1 MMSRKTK
8 LTPGQHPYGAIEHRV
23 VDSLAYAD
31 LSFSA
36 RSLLQLLVR
45 QLTKTN
51 NGTLIAAASYL
62 GPYGFSDR
70 TITRATKELIS
81 HGFVYRTRCGGYQ
94 KGASMYAVTWLS
106 ITRKEGLFLDGFVI
120 CAWRNWKAPEK
131 NIPPANLLASNRKN
145 GGRHKAAEAKSTARK
160 DAKSTD
166 TELVPVV
173 GVDDE
178 GGGRLHCERMRYRKP
193 RYPISPFCFHLKSQF
208 DRRRQS
214 RLASLG

>member
-23 VDSLAYAD
+23 VDSPAYAD

-36 RSLLQLLVR
+36 RSLLQVLVR

-51 NGTLIAAASYL
+51 NGTLLAAESYL

-70 TITRATKELIS
+70 TITRAIRELIA
-81 HGFVYRTRCGGYQ
+81 HGFVHRTRCGGYQ

-106 ITRKEGLFLDGFVI
+106 ITRKEGLFLDGFAP
-120 CAWRNWKAPEK
+120 CAWRDWKAPEK
-131 NIPPANLLASNRKN
+131 NIPPANLRASNRKN
-145 GGRHKAAEAKSTARK
+145 GGRHKAAAAKFTARK

-173 GVDDE
+173 GVEDD
-178 GGGRLHCERMRYRKP
+178 GGDRLHGARMKYRKP
-193 RYPISPFCFHLKSQF
+193 LSPVSPYCFHLKSHLYRPQL
-208 DRRRQS
+208 
-214 RLASLG
+214 RLVA